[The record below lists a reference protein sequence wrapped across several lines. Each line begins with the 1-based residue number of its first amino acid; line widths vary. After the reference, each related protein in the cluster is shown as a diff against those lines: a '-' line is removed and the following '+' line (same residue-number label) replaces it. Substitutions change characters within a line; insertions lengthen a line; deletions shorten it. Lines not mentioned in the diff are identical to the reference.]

1 MKYETSLYIKF
12 NLGSYCCDGNILKN
26 NTVPDKGDMGTVNN
40 QPNIPDEVVD
50 DRGIIKKIQ
59 LYIPGFRAY
68 RIGDDLRVADELL
81 RRQISSNFDSAI
93 KNLTNARSELAYE
106 GDFNNLS
113 MIGSAISLIQQL
125 SGEILHSA
133 QGYTGISPA
142 IRIDAQKLRN
152 LYDFDLSFLDSGDQ
166 IARSSDL
173 ESLISSGDIQGISQK
188 IRDIKN
194 AVEKVRSSWEKRLES
209 VEGIS
214 LQAKGDGN

>member
-1 MKYETSLYIKF
+1 MS
-12 NLGSYCCDGNILKN
+12 NA
-26 NTVPDKGDMGTVNN
+26 NN

-81 RRQISSNFDSAI
+81 RKQISSNFDSAI
-93 KNLTNARSELAYE
+93 KNLTNARSELASA
-106 GDFNNLS
+106 GDFNNLTQ
-113 MIGSAISLIQQL
+113 IGSAISLIQQL

-142 IRIDAQKLRN
+142 IRIDAQKLRS
-152 LYDFDLSFLDSGDQ
+152 LYDYDLSFLDSGDQ
-166 IARSSDL
+166 IDRSSDID
-173 ESLISSGDIQGISQK
+173 SLVSSGDLEGISQR
-188 IRDIKN
+188 IRAIKN
-194 AVEKVRSSWEKRLES
+194 AVAQVRSSWEKRIES

-214 LQAKGDGN
+214 LQGKGDGN

>member
-1 MKYETSLYIKF
+1 M
-12 NLGSYCCDGNILKN
+12 N
-26 NTVPDKGDMGTVNN
+26 NTVSDERDMSTVDS
-40 QPNIPDEVVD
+40 QPNIPDEVID

-81 RRQISSNFDSAI
+81 RKQISSNFDSAI
-93 KNLTNARSELAYE
+93 KNLTNARSELASE
-106 GDFNNLS
+106 GDFNNLTP
-113 MIGSAISLIQQL
+113 IGSAISLIQQL

-152 LYDFDLSFLDSGDQ
+152 LYDYDLSFLDSGDR
-166 IARSSDL
+166 IAKSSDIENL
-173 ESLISSGDIQGISQK
+173 VSSGDMQGIAQ
-188 IRDIKN
+188 RIKN
-194 AVEKVRSSWEKRLES
+194 IKDSVAQVRSSWEKRIES

-214 LQAKGDGN
+214 LQVKGDEN

>member
-1 MKYETSLYIKF
+1 MGEMS
-12 NLGSYCCDGNILKN
+12 NI
-26 NTVPDKGDMGTVNN
+26 DN

-81 RRQISSNFDSAI
+81 RKQISANLDSAI
-93 KNLTNARSELAYE
+93 NNLKNARTELSSD
-106 GDFNNLS
+106 GDFNNLTQ
-113 MIGSAISLIQQL
+113 IGSAISLLQQL

-142 IRIDAQKLRN
+142 IRIDAAKLRD
-152 LYDFDLSFLDSGDQ
+152 LYDYDLQFLASGDQ
-166 IARSSDL
+166 IAKSSDI
-173 ESLISSGDIQGISQK
+173 ETMVSSSDMNGISQRVK
-188 IRDIKN
+188 AIKN
-194 AVEKVRSSWEKRLES
+194 SVAQARASWEKRIES
-209 VEGIS
+209 VEGIA

>member
-1 MKYETSLYIKF
+1 M
-12 NLGSYCCDGNILKN
+12 N
-26 NTVPDKGDMGTVNN
+26 NTVSDERDMSTVDS

-81 RRQISSNFDSAI
+81 RKQISSNFDSAI
-93 KNLTNARSELAYE
+93 KNLTNARSELASE
-106 GDFNNLS
+106 GDFNNLTP
-113 MIGSAISLIQQL
+113 IGSAISLIQQL

-152 LYDFDLSFLDSGDQ
+152 LYDYDLSFLDSGDR
-166 IARSSDL
+166 IAKSSDIENL
-173 ESLISSGDIQGISQK
+173 VSSGDMQGIAQ
-188 IRDIKN
+188 RIKN
-194 AVEKVRSSWEKRLES
+194 IKDSVAQVRSSWEKRIES

-214 LQAKGDGN
+214 LQVKGDEN